1 MAGPWEKYAATPEA
15 APTSSVTVSAGPW
28 SQYADAEV
36 VPQNPQ
42 QKLSNFDYI
51 ANQAKLGLTD
61 TAVLGQAIID
71 TFVTE
76 PIKSLVGKPTQGGMG
91 ERFTKNVK
99 RLQEAAGTITGAI
112 PEQVAPSALAEVA
125 GSGARMLTDPL
136 GYLGTGALK
145 TGASVAERVVP
156 TVARAG
162 GLFSMGATSGVGGV
176 VGEQI
181 GKAYPDVIS
190 PEEGKALGQLTG
202 IVAGIPTSTAV
213 ETGVKSMTNMASQL
227 VEKYKMVKA
236 DPDAASQAYASGAT
250 KRFLELIA
258 KGVPEGSIDEIVT
271 EFNRIGNKVGTG
283 NVPLL
288 VSMSE
293 NPLVKEEV
301 TRLVKT
307 NAGMRKSFEDTLKT
321 FMGDIDNAAT
331 DLFGARYTPVKGT
344 TTPLTTQIN
353 KNIKLREVVDTKLD
367 DLATRFPEPDNA
379 AIGQATERLLEV
391 RSKAAKAEMTPIY
404 DDIKTGASKAGAVLP
419 DTGVRDIYSF
429 VQANNMQD
437 IFGRGTPM
445 DKLIQK
451 NFAPVNG
458 EFYPA
463 SFKDVVSLKEEI
475 NRVQRS
481 VRMDDKMKMRLN
493 DLEDVVDAA
502 RQQIPGKWND
512 ALVQADRDYYE
523 KIGIPFGSQGIK
535 DIDSKKYADQVA
547 PQIVRSGETLRQ
559 FLKAG
564 GAEGEVIANN
574 AIMSEAYKKVI
585 KNDAVDP
592 KALARFIKD
601 KGAVLDQL
609 PGTREELQKVLF
621 DDSALK
627 LRRSELDNKVKMAEK
642 DIADNFIL
650 GVRDSD
656 GFSVPNY
663 TEVANRL
670 FTDPR
675 FFGKITKD
683 LENVDKRTSKAVLRN
698 IQAEVVEKARN
709 STDGGIGFL
718 TSPKNARVINKIF
731 GPGYQ
736 QEVKDLMVIS
746 DALNNADISKIGAVN
761 SLKETDMLAKYVPGL
776 DVPYVAS
783 TLRDR
788 ISSTTQK
795 AIRLLSR
802 AKTAQL
808 KTDTD
813 QAFFELLNDR
823 DGLKKLQAVTKTMDF
838 KLKNPVTMKEVSDI
852 IGSVVPRYLYG
863 AIKEEVLTPPV
874 IQQPDETPQF
884 GDFEQ
889 Q

>member
-1 MAGPWEKYAATPEA
+1 MANPWEEYQS
-15 APTSSVTVSAGPW
+15 APTSSVTVEPW
-28 SQYADAEV
+28 NEYKDVEV
-36 VPQNPQ
+36 ALPTTQE
-42 QKLSNFDYI
+42 KLSNFDYI

-76 PIKSLVGKPTQGGMG
+76 PLKSLVGKPTQGGMG

-99 RLQEAAGTITGAI
+99 RLQEAAGTVTGAVAD
-112 PEQVAPSALAEVA
+112 QVAPNAMSEVI

-145 TGASVAERVVP
+145 TGVSTAQKVVP
-156 TVARAG
+156 VVARAG
-162 GLFSMGATSGVGGV
+162 GLFSMGATSGIGGV
-176 VGEQI
+176 AGEQI
-181 GKAYPDVIS
+181 GQAYPEIIS
-190 PEEGKALGQLTG
+190 PAEGKALGQLAG
-202 IVAGIPTSTAV
+202 IGIGIPTSTAA
-213 ETGVKSMTNMASQL
+213 ETGIKSLSSMAGQL

-250 KRFLELIA
+250 KRFLELIS
-258 KGVPEGSIDEIVT
+258 KGIPEGSIDEIIT

-331 DLFGARYTPVKGT
+331 DLFGARYAPVKGT

-353 KNIKLREVVDTKLD
+353 KNIKLREVVDTKLE
-367 DLATRFPEPDNA
+367 DLASRIPRPDDT
-379 AIGQATERLLEV
+379 AIGLATDRLLEV
-391 RSKAAKAEMTPIY
+391 RAKAVKDEMRPIY
-404 DDIKTGASKAGAVLP
+404 DQLGVDASKAGAVLP

-429 VQANNMQD
+429 VQANQMQD

-451 NFAPVNG
+451 NFAPING

-475 NRVQRS
+475 NRVQRA

-493 DLEDVVDAA
+493 DLEDVVDNA
-502 RQQIPGKWND
+502 RTQIKGDFNQQLIDVDK
-512 ALVQADRDYYE
+512 QYYE

-535 DIDSKKYADQVA
+535 DIGSKKYADQVA
-547 PQIVRSGETLRQ
+547 PQIVKSGDVLRQ

-564 GAEGEVIANN
+564 GEEGVVIANN
-574 AIMSEAYKKVI
+574 ALLSEAYKKVI

-592 KALARFIKD
+592 RALSRFIKE
-601 KGAVLDQL
+601 KGDVLDQL
-609 PGTREELQKVLF
+609 PGSREGLQKVLF
-621 DDSALK
+621 DDSTLK
-627 LRRSELDNKVKMAEK
+627 LRRAEIDEKVRIAEK

-650 GVRDSD
+650 GVKDSD

-663 TEVANRL
+663 AEVANRL

-675 FFGKITKD
+675 FFGKITND
-683 LENVDKRTSKAVLRN
+683 LNNVDKRTSKAVLRN

-709 STDGGIGFL
+709 STDGGMGFL
-718 TSPKNARVINKIF
+718 TSPKNSRVINKIF

-746 DALNNADISKIGAVN
+746 DALNSADISKIGAVN

-823 DGLKKLQAVTKTMDF
+823 DGLKKLQAVKNTMDF

-863 AIKEEVLTPPV
+863 AVKEETLAPPSAP
-874 IQQPDETPQF
+874 QQDNTPQF
-884 GDFEQ
+884 GYFEKQ
-889 Q
+889 

>member
-1 MAGPWEKYAATPEA
+1 MA
-15 APTSSVTVSAGPW
+15 
-28 SQYADAEV
+28 
-36 VPQNPQ
+36 
-42 QKLSNFDYI
+42 
-51 ANQAKLGLTD
+51 
-61 TAVLGQAIID
+61 
-71 TFVTE
+71 
-76 PIKSLVGKPTQGGMG
+76 TQ
-91 ERFTKNVK
+91 
-99 RLQEAAGTITGAI
+99 LY
-112 PEQVAPSALAEVA
+112 
-125 GSGARMLTDPL
+125 D
-136 GYLGTGALK
+136 
-145 TGASVAERVVP
+145 
-156 TVARAG
+156 
-162 GLFSMGATSGVGGV
+162 
-176 VGEQI
+176 
-181 GKAYPDVIS
+181 
-190 PEEGKALGQLTG
+190 
-202 IVAGIPTSTAV
+202 
-213 ETGVKSMTNMASQL
+213 
-227 VEKYKMVKA
+227 KYKMVKA
-236 DPDAASQAYASGAT
+236 DPDAASAAYASGAA
-250 KRFLELIA
+250 KRFLELVS
-258 KGVPEGSIDEIVT
+258 KGIPEGNIDQIMT
-271 EFNRIGNKVGTG
+271 EFNRIGNKIGTG
-283 NVPLL
+283 DVPLL
-288 VSMSE
+288 VAMSD
-293 NPLVKEEV
+293 NPMVKEEV

-307 NAGMRKSFEDTLKT
+307 DAGMRKAFEDNLKT
-321 FMGDIDNAAT
+321 FMTGLDNAAT
-331 DLFGARYTPVKGT
+331 DVFGARYTPVKGT

-353 KNIKLREVVDTKLD
+353 KNVKLREAVDTKLD
-367 DLATRFPEPDNA
+367 DLAARFPEPDNA
-379 AIGQATERLLEV
+379 ALGMATERLLEV
-391 RSKAAKAEMTPIY
+391 RSKAAKAEMTPVY
-404 DDIKTGASKAGAVLP
+404 DSIKEGAAKSGATLP

-493 DLEDVVDAA
+493 DLEDVVDGA
-502 RQQIPGKWND
+502 RQQIPGKWNQ
-512 ALVQADRDYYE
+512 ALQDADRQYYE
-523 KIGIPFGSQGIK
+523 KVGIPFSAQGIK

-547 PQIVRSGETLRQ
+547 PQIVKSGETLRQ

-564 GAEGEVIANN
+564 GDEGVVIANN

-592 KALARFIKD
+592 KALAKFIKD

-627 LRRSELDNKVKMAEK
+627 LRRADLDNKVKVAEK
-642 DIADNFIL
+642 EIADNFIL
-650 GVRDSD
+650 GVKDSD

-663 TEVANRL
+663 AEVANRL

-683 LENVDKRTSKAVLRN
+683 LSNVDKRTSKAVLRN

-709 STDGGIGFL
+709 STDGGMSFL

-746 DALNNADISKIGAVN
+746 DALSKADISKIGAVT

-813 QAFFELLNDR
+813 KAFFELLNDR
-823 DGLKKLQAVTKTMDF
+823 DGLKKLQAIKNTMDF
-838 KLKNPVTMKEVSDI
+838 KLRTPISVKQVSDT

-863 AIKEEVLTPPV
+863 AIKEETLTPPV
-874 IQQPDETPQF
+874 VQQQDETPQF
-884 GDFEQ
+884 GYFEGQ
-889 Q
+889 

>member
-1 MAGPWEKYAATPEA
+1 MPWEQYATPTETT
-15 APTSSVTVSAGPW
+15 TSSEPTGPW
-28 SQYADAEV
+28 SQFANAEV

-42 QKLSNFDYI
+42 QKMSNFEYI

-61 TAVLGQAIID
+61 TAVLGQALID

-99 RLQEAAGTITGAI
+99 RLQEAAGTVIGAV
-112 PEQVAPSALAEVA
+112 PETTAPSALAEVA
-125 GSGARMLTDPL
+125 GSGARMLTDPM

-145 TGASVAERVVP
+145 AGVSTAEKIAP

-162 GLFSMGATSGVGGV
+162 GLFGMGATSGVGGI
-176 VGEQI
+176 VGEQV
-181 GKAYPDVIS
+181 GKAYPEVVS
-190 PEEGKALGQLTG
+190 PAEGKALGQLTG
-202 IVAGIPTSTAV
+202 VIAGIPASAAI
-213 ETGVKSMTNMASQL
+213 ETGVKSMTNMATQL
-227 VEKYKMVKA
+227 YDKYKMVKA
-236 DPDAASQAYASGAT
+236 DPDAASAAYASGAA
-250 KRFLELIA
+250 KRFLDLVA
-258 KGVPEGSIDEIVT
+258 KGLPEGSIDNVMT
-271 EFNRIGNKVGTG
+271 EFNRIGNKIDTG
-283 NVPLL
+283 NVPLF
-288 VSMSE
+288 VAMSD
-293 NPLVKEEV
+293 NPLVQTEV

-307 NAGMRKSFEDTLKT
+307 NPGMRQAFENEVKTL
-321 FMGDIDNAAT
+321 MGNIDNAAT
-331 DLFGARYTPVKGT
+331 DLFGSRYTPVKGT

-353 KNIKLREVVDTKLD
+353 KNVKLREAVDTKLD
-367 DLATRFPEPDNA
+367 DLAARFPEPDNA
-379 AIGQATERLLEV
+379 ALGMAAERLLEV
-391 RSKAAKAEMTPIY
+391 RSKAAKAEMTPVY
-404 DDIKTGASKAGAVLP
+404 DEIKAGASKAGATLP
-419 DTGVRDIYSF
+419 DTAVRDIYGF

-437 IFGRGTPM
+437 IFGRGTPL
-445 DKLIQK
+445 DKLITK
-451 NFAPVNG
+451 NFAPIEG
-458 EFYPA
+458 EFFPA

-502 RQQIPGKWND
+502 RQQIPGKWNQ
-512 ALVQADRDYYE
+512 ALQEADRQYYE
-523 KIGIPFGSQGIK
+523 KVGIPFSSQGIK
-535 DIDSKKYADQVA
+535 DIDAKKYADQVA

-564 GAEGEVIANN
+564 GDEGVVIANN
-574 AIMSEAYKKVI
+574 AIMSEAYKKVL

-592 KALARFIKD
+592 RALAKFIKD

-627 LRRSELDNKVKMAEK
+627 LRRAELDNRVKVAEK

-650 GVRDSD
+650 GVKDAD
-656 GFSVPNY
+656 GIAIPNY
-663 TEVANRL
+663 AELANRL

-683 LENVDKRTSKAVLRN
+683 LANVDKRTSKAVLRN

-709 STDGGIGFL
+709 STDGGVGFL
-718 TSPKNARVINKIF
+718 TNPKNATVINKVF

-736 QEVKDLMVIS
+736 KEVKDLMVVS
-746 DALNNADISKIGAVN
+746 DALGKADISKIGSVIN
-761 SLKETDMLAKYVPGL
+761 QSDLDVLGKLIPGL
-776 DVPYVAS
+776 DVPYVTS

-788 ISSTTQK
+788 ISSNVQK
-795 AIRLLSR
+795 VVRLVSR

-813 QAFFELLNDR
+813 EALKELLLDR
-823 DGLKKLQAVTKTMDF
+823 DGLKKLQAIKNTMDF
-838 KLKNPVTMKEVSDI
+838 KLSNPVSVKQVSDT

-863 AIKEEVLTPPV
+863 AVKEEVLTPPPV
-874 IQQPDETPQF
+874 QQQDETPQF
-884 GDFEQ
+884 GYFEGQ
-889 Q
+889 